1 MCDFISYEIKER
13 YGKKGLLEDEEL
25 EQKPELEK
33 VTRTAY
39 YYYPIIKEKV
49 V

>member
-13 YGKKGLLEDEEL
+13 YGKKRLLEDEEL

-33 VTRTAY
+33 VQEQ
-39 YYYPIIKEKV
+39 PITITQ
-49 V
+49 